1 MPSYLLKRGSFANG
15 MIAEPP
21 RIEGECAKAARRGS
35 HRAGERSDAQGLR
48 RI

>member
-1 MPSYLLKRGSFANG
+1 MSFYLLMRGNFANG

-35 HRAGERSDAQGLR
+35 RRAGERSDAQGLR